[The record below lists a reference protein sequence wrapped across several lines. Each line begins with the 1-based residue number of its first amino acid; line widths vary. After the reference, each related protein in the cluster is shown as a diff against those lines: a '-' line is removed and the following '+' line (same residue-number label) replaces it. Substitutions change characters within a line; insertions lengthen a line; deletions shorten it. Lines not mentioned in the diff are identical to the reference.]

1 MKQKRKGIELKILL
15 LLVLIKLNSFITTIR
30 GDDFYLPLSSSLL
43 ARSSEFPQSN
53 DRKTLT
59 TLSLYPRRDPWL
71 LLGTANLLALKH
83 QVLYL
88 DTRLSRPNPSSV
100 TIMYPRQPAKWMDGL
115 LFSRINWPFR
125 GTPCPPIILPPII
138 RILWLDL
145 LTQQIDTRSPSTP
158 LLLCQKLCVPKSL

>member
-1 MKQKRKGIELKILL
+1 MPTTLLKVEKSTWNETKAKRDQIEDSSSSS
-15 LLVLIKLNSFITTIR
+15 LIKLNSFITTIR

-100 TIMYPRQPAKWMDGL
+100 TIMYPRQPAKSMDGL

-125 GTPCPPIILPPII
+125 GTPCPPIILP
-138 RILWLDL
+138 
-145 LTQQIDTRSPSTP
+145 
-158 LLLCQKLCVPKSL
+158 SLSSSEFYD